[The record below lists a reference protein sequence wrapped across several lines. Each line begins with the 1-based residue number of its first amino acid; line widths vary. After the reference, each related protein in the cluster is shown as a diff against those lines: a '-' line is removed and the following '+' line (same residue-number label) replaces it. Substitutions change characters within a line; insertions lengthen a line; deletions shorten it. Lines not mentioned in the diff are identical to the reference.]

1 MQAEQPVK
9 RKEQLTFTDWLR
21 VTFGGLLSW
30 IGNKLVKLGVHPN
43 WLTAMGLV
51 GTVIGAFFVTQGQ
64 FTIGG
69 VIIMLMGL
77 IDALDGPVAR
87 AKGEPE
93 DFGAFVDSVTDRYIE
108 LSVFGSL
115 LWYYVSLNDLRAS
128 VLIFLAAFG
137 SLMVSYVRARAQSL
151 GFEAKVGLM
160 TRVERYLVIGP
171 SILFSIPLVGISI
184 VAIFANITAVQR
196 IIHVRRESRS
206 RE

>member
-9 RKEQLTFTDWLR
+9 REKPPTFTDWLR

-30 IGNKLVKLGVHPN
+30 IGKKLNSWGVNPN
-43 WLTAMGLV
+43 WLTTLGLV
-51 GTVIGAFFVTQGQ
+51 GTVVGAFFVTQGM

-69 VIIMLMGL
+69 VIILLMGL

-108 LSVFGSL
+108 LSIFGSL
-115 LWYYVSLNDLRAS
+115 LWYYVSINDLRAS

>member
-1 MQAEQPVK
+1 
-9 RKEQLTFTDWLR
+9 
-21 VTFGGLLSW
+21 
-30 IGNKLVKLGVHPN
+30 
-43 WLTAMGLV
+43 
-51 GTVIGAFFVTQGQ
+51 
-64 FTIGG
+64 
-69 VIIMLMGL
+69 
-77 IDALDGPVAR
+77 LDGPVAR